1 MKVQEALREASR
13 CLAAAGVPSA
23 AWDAELLLLHVLG
36 WDRAQLLTRLG
47 EALPEQAT
55 LHYFEVVSVRAQRKP
70 LQHITRR
77 QAFWRR
83 EFEVSP
89 DVLIP
94 RPETEIV
101 VEAALAHIE
110 RVAAPLVVDVGTGSG
125 CIAVSIACD
134 RPDAR
139 VHAIDVSSEA
149 LAVARRNA
157 ERLGRLD
164 HVHFHA
170 GDLLQPVASLVGTI
184 DLVVSNPPYVDR
196 AGAAALE
203 PEVREHEPA
212 LALFPDGDVESVYR
226 RLIPAALPLLRHG
239 GWIITEVGIGMAE
252 RIRQLCRDAGFV
264 SDSALPDLR
273 GILRVVAA
281 RKPER

>member
-1 MKVQEALREASR
+1 MKVQEALREATR
-13 CLAAAGVPSA
+13 RLAAAGVPSS

-47 EALPEQAT
+47 EALPEQAE
-55 LHYFEVVSVRAQRKP
+55 LRYLDLVSARAQRKP

-110 RVAAPLVVDVGTGSG
+110 HVATPLVVDVGTGSG
-125 CIAVSIACD
+125 CIAVGSACA
-134 RPDAR
+134 RPDDQVA
-139 VHAIDVSSEA
+139 AIDVSSEA

-157 ERLGRLD
+157 ERLGCLD
-164 HVHFHA
+164 HVYFHA
-170 GDLLQPVASLVGTI
+170 GDLLQPVADLVGTI

-212 LALFPDGDVESVYR
+212 VALFPDGDVESVYR
-226 RLIPAALPLLRHG
+226 RLIPAAARLLRHG
-239 GWIITEVGIGMAE
+239 GWLVTEVGIGMAE

-264 SDSALPDLR
+264 SDTALPDLR